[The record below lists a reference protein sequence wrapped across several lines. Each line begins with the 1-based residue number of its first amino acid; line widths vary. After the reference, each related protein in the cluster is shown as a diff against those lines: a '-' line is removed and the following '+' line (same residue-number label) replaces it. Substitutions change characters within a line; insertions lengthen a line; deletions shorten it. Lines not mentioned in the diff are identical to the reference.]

1 MYYSLTVPLWAKK
14 EVNPRVFPAALRTRP
29 AGPLNTVSLSPSSS
43 HKSLNRSSSSGLSPP
58 ILSSSLVR
66 PSLCVRL
73 LGDDYSVPVLS
84 QSPVADTPFL
94 PALLARYSS
103 LSAASTRFSSVL
115 VELLGT
121 ATPTEIVTG
130 RNSEGSRPGV
140 Q

>member
-1 MYYSLTVPLWAKK
+1 MQPLHPRAFELTWKVVLESTRQDLALCLKYHQHRFPLAF
-14 EVNPRVFPAALRTRP
+14 VLRVVLAD
-29 AGPLNTVSLSPSSS
+29 PLKLASSP
-43 HKSLNRSSSSGLSPP
+43 L
-58 ILSSSLVR
+58 
-66 PSLCVRL
+66 LCVRL

-115 VELLGT
+115 VEPLGT
-121 ATPTEIVTG
+121 ATPREIVTG